1 MERYGSILGSVDS
14 AFYFVEKPE
23 TPMNIGALTI
33 YEGIIPFDD
42 LVNLI
47 DSRLF
52 RTPRYLQRIVQ
63 PPLNLGQ
70 PTWIPDPAFYIR
82 NHIKQVDLPAPG
94 TEAQLKALA
103 GELLSRTLP
112 RDRPLW
118 EIHVINGLPGHTA
131 IFFKVHHCMVDGL
144 AAIDLF
150 TMLMDL
156 TADQPPSPEPKPLYD
171 PPALPDPVT
180 LTLDAFSRDW
190 AHRFAL
196 MDKIGKEISHLGTA
210 LFEPAK
216 RLPILVSAAHLINDN
231 LKPIR
236 RLPINGTNRGDQGII
251 WHECLLSD
259 VHAIR
264 KPFSA
269 TVNDVML
276 AVFADAIERYS
287 ARFGTTEQRFLRVLV
302 PVSLRSDDQVHE
314 DAGNRIS
321 VLPIDIPFHTGS
333 PLERLR
339 TVTKFSSVMKESGLS
354 LVMDMVLTVPS
365 LMPSTL
371 QPLVW
376 EIAPAAFS
384 LLAHTWCTNVAA
396 APIPVYMMG
405 HVLEHIYGYFPLNPS
420 MGLAAVVVSY
430 NGHVTMTLV
439 YDHGIIQDPA
449 ALEQDVRDAYADL
462 CAVVGIKPAPI
473 LVDYTARPSVKAAV
487 AAVPVESV
495 KADAAVSSAPAES
508 VEAKAD
514 DDPPEAPIAPEEVL
528 PVVTAPSVAPSMNG
542 HSSNGHA
549 VAAAAPAASIAPT
562 PSPVAAPAA
571 ATKIEEVRYRLF
583 SEEWAQ
589 QFRYAINTSTDY
601 RKAGAN
607 WTSGSLVFVMDA
619 APRYGFDQPSAVY
632 LDLYRGICRDAHAV
646 PHTEVQRAANFVIAG
661 DYQTW
666 MELLRNGAS
675 PLRMLTTGRLRLQ
688 KGLMLQLIP
697 HTRSANELVVCAR
710 HVPWK

>member
-82 NHIKQVDLPAPG
+82 NHIKEIDLPAPG

-156 TADQPPSPEPKPLYD
+156 TADQPPAPEPKPLYD
-171 PPALPDPVT
+171 PPELPDPIT

-196 MDKIGKEISHLGTA
+196 MDKIGKEVTRLGA
-210 LFEPAK
+210 AIFDPAK
-216 RLPILVSAAHLINDN
+216 RLPILVSAAHLVNDN

-236 RLPINGTNRGDQGII
+236 RLPINGANRGDQGII

-264 KPFSA
+264 KPFGA

-276 AVFADAIERYS
+276 AVYADAIERYS
-287 ARFGTTEQRFLRVLV
+287 MRYGNTDQRFLRVLV
-302 PVSLRSDDQVHE
+302 PVNLRNDDNVHE

-339 TVTKFSSVMKESGLS
+339 TVTKFSTVMKESGLS

-430 NGHVTMTLV
+430 NGRVTMTLV
-439 YDHGIIQDPA
+439 YDHGIVQDPA
-449 ALEQDVRDAYADL
+449 ALEQDIHDAYADL

-473 LVDYTARPSVKAAV
+473 PVDYTSNPPGKAGV
-487 AAVPVESV
+487 TAAPVESAKPAPVESV
-495 KADAAVSSAPAES
+495 KAAPVES
-508 VEAKAD
+508 VEAKA
-514 DDPPEAPIAPEEVL
+514 ENEAPEEALEEVL
-528 PVVTAPSVAPSMNG
+528 AVVTAPSVAPSMNG

-549 VAAAAPAASIAPT
+549 VDVKAVVTPT
-562 PSPVAAPAA
+562 PVAYA
-571 ATKIEEVRYRLF
+571 ATATAPVKVEEVRYRLF

-589 QFRYAINTSTDY
+589 QFRQAINTSTEY
-601 RKAGAN
+601 RRAGAN

-619 APRYGFDQPSAVY
+619 APRYGFDQPSAVF
-632 LDLYRGICRDAHAV
+632 LDLYRGVCRDAHTI
-646 PHTEVQRAANFVIAG
+646 PHAEAPRAANFVIAG

-666 MELLRNGAS
+666 MELLRDGAS

-688 KGLMLQLIP
+688 KGILLQLIP

>member
-1 MERYGSILGSVDS
+1 MDRYGSILGSVDS

-33 YEGIIPFDD
+33 YEGIIPFDA
-42 LVNLI
+42 LVALI

-52 RTPRYLQRIVQ
+52 RTPRYLQRVVQ

-70 PTWIPDPAFYIR
+70 PTWIPDPSFYIG

-103 GELLSRTLP
+103 GQLLSRTLP

-156 TADQPPSPEPKPLYD
+156 TADQPPTPEPKPLYD
-171 PPALPDPVT
+171 PPAIPDPVT
-180 LTLDAFSRDW
+180 LTLDSFVRDW
-190 AHRFAL
+190 SHRFAL
-196 MDKIGKEISHLGTA
+196 LDKIGKEVTRLGA
-210 LFEPAK
+210 SVFDPSK
-216 RLPILVSAAHLINDN
+216 RLPMLVSAAHLINDN

-259 VHAIR
+259 VNAIR
-264 KPFSA
+264 KPFGA

-287 ARFGTTEQRFLRVLV
+287 ARFGALEQRFLRVLI
-302 PVSLRSDDQVHE
+302 PVNLRTDDAVHE
-314 DAGNRIS
+314 DSGNRIS
-321 VLPIDIPFHTGS
+321 VLPIDIPFGAGS

-339 TVTKFSSVMKESGLS
+339 TLVKFTTVMKESGLS
-354 LVMDMVLTVPS
+354 LVMDMLLTVPS
-365 LMPSTL
+365 LIPSTL

-376 EIAPAAFS
+376 EVAPAAFS
-384 LLAHTWCTNVAA
+384 ILAHTWCTNVAA
-396 APIPVYMMG
+396 APIPVFMMG

-430 NGHVTMTLV
+430 NGHVTMTLI
-439 YDHGIIQDPA
+439 YDHGIISDPA
-449 ALEQDVRDAYADL
+449 ALEKDMRDAFVDL
-462 CAVVGIKPAPI
+462 CSVVGVTPAPI
-473 LVDYTARPSVKAAV
+473 PTDYAALSSAAARPSVPSV
-487 AAVPVESV
+487 ASVPAVPV
-495 KADAAVSSAPAES
+495 APTS
-508 VEAKAD
+508 PPVEVA
-514 DDPPEAPIAPEEVL
+514 L
-528 PVVTAPSVAPSMNG
+528 PVVSTPPPSMNG

-549 VAAAAPAASIAPT
+549 VTADVKAAVTSAPPPEPAPVRAAPAKVI
-562 PSPVAAPAA
+562 V
-571 ATKIEEVRYRLF
+571 EEVRYRLF
-583 SEEWAQ
+583 SDEWAQ
-589 QFRYAINTSTDY
+589 QFRQVINTSDEY

-632 LDLYRGICRDAHAV
+632 LDLYRGVCRDAHAI
-646 PHTEVQRAANFVIAG
+646 PHAEAQRAANFVIAG
-661 DYQTW
+661 DHATW
-666 MELLRNGAS
+666 MEVLRDGAS